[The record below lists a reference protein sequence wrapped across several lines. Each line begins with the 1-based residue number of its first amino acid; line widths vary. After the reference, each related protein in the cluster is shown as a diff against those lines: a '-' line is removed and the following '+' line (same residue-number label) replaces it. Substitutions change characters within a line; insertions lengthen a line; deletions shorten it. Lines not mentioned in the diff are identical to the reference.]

1 VTKLL
6 IVDDE
11 EFTVDMLQTFLQ
23 FNGYETIGAFN
34 GQDGLVLTQVEH
46 PEIIILD
53 LMLPD
58 IEGYEVCRQIRTYPN
73 GALLPVI
80 VLSARTEAASK
91 ERAIQAGAN
100 AYLTK
105 PVQFPLLL
113 AELKRL
119 MLAKSTLAVPEI
131 SEPTPEPPVQI
142 VPPLPTQITT
152 PPAEIPIPTPP
163 SAQPPQVQP
172 PATPPAQTE
181 TDKLTTAQHKVVPP
195 QDQSQPP
202 SNIEP
207 PKSV

>member
-1 VTKLL
+1 MTKLL

-23 FNGYETIGAFN
+23 FNGFETIGAFN

-73 GALLPVI
+73 GAMLPVI

-91 ERAIQAGAN
+91 ERALQAGAN

-105 PVQFPLLL
+105 PVQFPVLL
-113 AELKRL
+113 AELNRL
-119 MLAKSTLAVPEI
+119 MLAKATPAAPEI
-131 SEPTPEPPVQI
+131 PEPPVQI
-142 VPPLPTQITT
+142 VPPLPAQITST
-152 PPAEIPIPTPP
+152 MPAVVAPTETQTPTPSISP
-163 SAQPPQVQP
+163 AQPEV
-172 PATPPAQTE
+172 
-181 TDKLTTAQHKVVPP
+181 DKLTTAQHKAVSEQKPEPP
-195 QDQSQPP
+195 TPTS
-202 SNIEP
+202 EP